1 MSSKLTRIINII
13 LWVLM
18 GVSIVLVVLFYF
30 GKIVPGTEETNM
42 EEPVITEL
50 FLKWTYIM
58 AIGATVVALG
68 FSIVNL
74 INNPKALKQSLIMIV
89 VGAVLVVAAYF
100 LADDRVLSMP
110 GYEGTQ
116 NVPETLKFAGTFLWL
131 AYILAGL
138 AVLTILYSEVSKY
151 FK

>member
-1 MSSKLTRIINII
+1 
-13 LWVLM
+13 
-18 GVSIVLVVLFYF
+18 
-30 GKIVPGTEETNM
+30 
-42 EEPVITEL
+42 
-50 FLKWTYIM
+50 M
-58 AIGATVVALG
+58 AIGATVIALG

-100 LADDRVLSMP
+100 MADDQVLSMP

-116 NVPETLKFAGTFLWL
+116 NIPGTLKFAGTFLWL

-138 AVLTILYSEVSKY
+138 AVLTILYSEVAKY

>member
-1 MSSKLTRIINII
+1 
-13 LWVLM
+13 M
-18 GVSIVLVVLFYF
+18 GVSVVLVVLFYF

-58 AIGATVVALG
+58 AIGATVIALG

-100 LADDRVLSMP
+100 MADDQVLSMP

-116 NVPETLKFAGTFLWL
+116 NIPGTLKFAGTFLWL

-138 AVLTILYSEVSKY
+138 AVLTILYSEVAKY